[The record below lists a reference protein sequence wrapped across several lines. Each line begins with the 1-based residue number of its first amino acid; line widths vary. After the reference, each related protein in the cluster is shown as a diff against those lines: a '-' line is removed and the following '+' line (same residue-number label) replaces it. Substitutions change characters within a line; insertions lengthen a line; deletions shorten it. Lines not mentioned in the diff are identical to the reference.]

1 MPITRTLTAAFDYF
15 GARAANVRWGW
26 AAESP
31 DGSVVVITLWSD
43 QIRRE
48 GKAIHYSTG
57 DRADLPNWVR
67 RPGNRDRKKKLQ
79 HAIDRCDGLFRAV
92 IVEAIDLA
100 ADVRTTRKQYRAAED
115 LVMKIE
121 TFDPVTGEFTARS
134 V

>member
-1 MPITRTLTAAFDYF
+1 MPTTRTLTAAFDYF
-15 GARAANVRWGW
+15 GARATNVRWGW

-43 QIRRE
+43 QIMRDGAVLR
-48 GKAIHYSTG
+48 YSTG

-79 HAIDRCDGLFRAV
+79 HAIDHCSRLFRAV
-92 IVEAIDLA
+92 IVEAVDPA
-100 ADVRTTRKQYRAAED
+100 ADVRTTRKQYRAAEN

>member
-1 MPITRTLTAAFDYF
+1 MPTTRTLTAAFDYF
-15 GARAANVRWGW
+15 GARATNVRWGW

-43 QIRRE
+43 QIMRDGAVLR
-48 GKAIHYSTG
+48 YSTG

-79 HAIDRCDGLFRAV
+79 HAIDHCSRLFRAV
-92 IVEAIDLA
+92 IVEAVDPA
-100 ADVRTTRKQYRAAED
+100 ADVRTTRKQYRAAEN

-121 TFDPVTGEFTARS
+121 TFDPV
-134 V
+134 